1 MRRSIT
7 AAPQANAVECNSG
20 EVLAENVARAKSE
33 EPLVQGAGATEEEPC
48 VQKVLSSEETS
59 RDVQRCEEKPSA
71 ALRRANDAAPMAPT
85 DESSGPLEE
94 LLSSLDLIDPL
105 SARECEVADLMR
117 HGNTVAA
124 IARRL
129 YISENTVR
137 GHTKSIYRKLGI
149 HSKQELIDLLN

>member
-1 MRRSIT
+1 MT
-7 AAPQANAVECNSG
+7 
-20 EVLAENVARAKSE
+20 
-33 EPLVQGAGATEEEPC
+33 
-48 VQKVLSSEETS
+48 
-59 RDVQRCEEKPSA
+59 
-71 ALRRANDAAPMAPT
+71 PT
-85 DESSGPLEE
+85 DESPTSLEE
-94 LLSSLDLIDPL
+94 CLSSLDLADPL

-117 HGNTVAA
+117 HGNTVAV

>member
-1 MRRSIT
+1 
-7 AAPQANAVECNSG
+7 
-20 EVLAENVARAKSE
+20 
-33 EPLVQGAGATEEEPC
+33 
-48 VQKVLSSEETS
+48 
-59 RDVQRCEEKPSA
+59 
-71 ALRRANDAAPMAPT
+71 
-85 DESSGPLEE
+85 
-94 LLSSLDLIDPL
+94 
-105 SARECEVADLMR
+105 MR

>member
-7 AAPQANAVECNSG
+7 AAPQANANECDFG
-20 EVLAENVARAKSE
+20 EALAENAARAKSE
-33 EPLVQGAGATEEEPC
+33 ESPIQDASVAEGKQC
-48 VQKVLSSEETS
+48 VQKTLSSEDES
-59 RDVQRCEEKPSA
+59 RDVQQCEEKSPA
-71 ALRRANDAAPMAPT
+71 ALRCPNDAVPMVPT
-85 DESSGPLEE
+85 DESSGSLEE
-94 LLSSLDLIDPL
+94 RLSSLNLIDPL

>member
-7 AAPQANAVECNSG
+7 AAPQANASECDFEEALVEN
-20 EVLAENVARAKSE
+20 AARAKSE
-33 EPLVQGAGATEEEPC
+33 ESPIQDAGAAEEEPC
-48 VQKVLSSEETS
+48 IQKALSSEDES

-71 ALRRANDAAPMAPT
+71 ALRRSNDVVPMAPT
-85 DESSGPLEE
+85 DESSGSLEE
-94 LLSSLDLIDPL
+94 LLSSLSLIDPL

>member
-7 AAPQANAVECNSG
+7 AALQANASECDF
-20 EVLAENVARAKSE
+20 EEALAENVARAKSE
-33 EPLVQGAGATEEEPC
+33 EPPVQGAGAAEEEPC
-48 VQKVLSSEETS
+48 VQKVLSSEEAS
-59 RDVQRCEEKPSA
+59 RGVQRCEEKPSA
-71 ALRRANDAAPMAPT
+71 ALRRANDAAPMAST
-85 DESSGPLEE
+85 DESSGSLEE
-94 LLSSLDLIDPL
+94 LLSSLSLIDPL

-137 GHTKSIYRKLGI
+137 GHTKSIYRKLEI

>member
-1 MRRSIT
+1 MT
-7 AAPQANAVECNSG
+7 
-20 EVLAENVARAKSE
+20 
-33 EPLVQGAGATEEEPC
+33 
-48 VQKVLSSEETS
+48 
-59 RDVQRCEEKPSA
+59 
-71 ALRRANDAAPMAPT
+71 PT
-85 DESSGPLEE
+85 DESPTSLEE
-94 LLSSLDLIDPL
+94 RLFSLGLADPL

-117 HGNTVAA
+117 HGNTVAT

>member
-1 MRRSIT
+1 V
-7 AAPQANAVECNSG
+7 VEG
-20 EVLAENVARAKSE
+20 G
-33 EPLVQGAGATEEEPC
+33 QC
-48 VQKVLSSEETS
+48 VQKEPSSKEAS
-59 RDVQRCEEKPSA
+59 RDVQQCEEKPSA
-71 ALRRANDAAPMAPT
+71 ALRRSNGAAPMTPT
-85 DESSGPLEE
+85 DESPTSLEE
-94 LLSSLDLIDPL
+94 RLSSLDLADPL

-117 HGNTVAA
+117 HGNTVAT

>member
-1 MRRSIT
+1 M
-7 AAPQANAVECNSG
+7 V
-20 EVLAENVARAKSE
+20 
-33 EPLVQGAGATEEEPC
+33 
-48 VQKVLSSEETS
+48 
-59 RDVQRCEEKPSA
+59 
-71 ALRRANDAAPMAPT
+71 PT
-85 DESSGPLEE
+85 DESSGSLEE
-94 LLSSLDLIDPL
+94 RLSSLDLIDPL

>member
-1 MRRSIT
+1 
-7 AAPQANAVECNSG
+7 
-20 EVLAENVARAKSE
+20 
-33 EPLVQGAGATEEEPC
+33 
-48 VQKVLSSEETS
+48 
-59 RDVQRCEEKPSA
+59 
-71 ALRRANDAAPMAPT
+71 MAPT
-85 DESSGPLEE
+85 DESSGSLEE
-94 LLSSLDLIDPL
+94 RLSSLSLIDPL
-105 SARECEVADLMR
+105 SARECEVTDLMR